1 MSLQYRKRILMRIY
15 SHLPQLRK
23 ICYMSLLLLQHRNNG
38 HNVLDIRVLRN
49 GCHYL
54 PALKKENSGSNG
66 RCFKIKHMGD
76 IVTCLNKI
84 LIKI

>member
-1 MSLQYRKRILMRIY
+1 MSLQYRKRIMMRIY

-23 ICYMSLLLLQHRNNG
+23 ICYISLLFLQYLNNG

-54 PALKKENSGSNG
+54 PALKK
-66 RCFKIKHMGD
+66 RKLWFKWQMFQ
-76 IVTCLNKI
+76 NKTYG
-84 LIKI
+84 